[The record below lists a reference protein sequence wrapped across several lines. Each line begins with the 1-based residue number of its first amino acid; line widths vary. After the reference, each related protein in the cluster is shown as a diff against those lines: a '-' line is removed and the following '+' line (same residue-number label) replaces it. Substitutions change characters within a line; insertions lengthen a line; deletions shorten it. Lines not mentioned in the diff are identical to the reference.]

1 MNQNKT
7 FSKKLVLLVWY
18 PIIYEISNLRFLQ
31 IPLFIITYRLYP
43 FFRQWHGFMFL
54 QVESHHDRLTDT
66 FYLVRFRVYYPL
78 DEMKTL
84 RAYLGDSRLHS
95 DMV

>member
-31 IPLFIITYRLYP
+31 IPSFIITYRLYP
-43 FFRQWHGFMFL
+43 FLGQRHRLMFL
-54 QVESHHDRLTDT
+54 QIESHHDRFADA
-66 FYLVRFRVYYPL
+66 FNLVRIRIDYPL
-78 DEMKTL
+78 NQVKAL
-84 RAYLGDSRLHS
+84 GAYLGDSRLHGN
-95 DMV
+95 VV